1 MEEKLMKMVVKA
13 NLGCL
18 KARSRVEKK
27 LRDNSGTAFVD
38 TLMGILIV
46 VVIGALILGALE
58 AFMPGFL
65 TGTLFAKIEEIFSS
79 HDI

>member
-27 LRDNSGTAFVD
+27 LRDNSGAAFVD
-38 TLMGILIV
+38 TLIGILIV
-46 VVIGALILGALE
+46 VVIGAAILTALR
-58 AFMPGFL
+58 GFIVPFL
-65 TGTLFAKIEEIFSS
+65 EDTLFVKIKEMFSS
-79 HDI
+79 D

>member
-1 MEEKLMKMVVKA
+1 MVVKA

-38 TLMGILIV
+38 TLIGILIV
-46 VVIGALILGALE
+46 VVIGGILLAMLSSIFPGLITKITDSVE
-58 AFMPGFL
+58 AFFDNWIAQIKL
-65 TGTLFAKIEEIFSS
+65 S
-79 HDI
+79 